1 MKELSLNILDIVQN
15 SIRAKALRVDII
27 VEESEKNNL
36 LRIVIKDDGEGI
48 PKEMLPNVTD
58 PYTTSRTKRNV
69 GMGLAFLR
77 QHAELAGGELKID
90 SNPGQGTRIDV
101 CFQLNHMDR
110 QPMGDISGVIKILIM
125 ANPGIDFFYEHKTDK
140 GEFKIDTVEIKD
152 TFEVNSLTDNN
163 LMEDVKNLIKEN
175 LENIGVLK

>member
-1 MKELSLNILDIVQN
+1 
-15 SIRAKALRVDII
+15 
-27 VEESEKNNL
+27 
-36 LRIVIKDDGEGI
+36 
-48 PKEMLPNVTD
+48 
-58 PYTTSRTKRNV
+58 
-69 GMGLAFLR
+69 
-77 QHAELAGGELKID
+77 
-90 SNPGQGTRIDV
+90 
-101 CFQLNHMDR
+101 MDR